1 MKTKLLLAATLLVA
15 TLALTTHHYYRTS
28 QRLRE
33 DRTALL
39 ARLDRQL
46 STHDS
51 LRAHCEVLRLER
63 EEFRRL
69 YQAETERLKA
79 MNIRLRRVE
88 SVAQSV
94 SRNTLT
100 LTAPLRD
107 TVYITRTEP
116 LCDTA
121 RHFRWEDPWNRVEA
135 IIRHDSIHCR
145 VLSIDTLH
153 QVVHRIPHRFLFFR
167 WGTKA
172 LRQEIRTSNPST
184 RIVYTDYVVI
194 AR

>member
-1 MKTKLLLAATLLVA
+1 MKTKLLLASLL
-15 TLALTTHHYYRTS
+15 LAAALAVTTRHYYRTS

-39 ARLDRQL
+39 TRLDRQR

-51 LRAHCEVLRLER
+51 LRSHCEVLRLER

-69 YQAETERLKA
+69 YQAETKRLKT
-79 MNIRLRRVE
+79 MKIRLRRVE

-94 SRNTLT
+94 SRNTLS

-135 IIRHDSIHCR
+135 IIHGDSIRCR
-145 VLSIDTLH
+145 VHSIDTLH

-184 RIVYTDYVVI
+184 QIVYTDYVVI